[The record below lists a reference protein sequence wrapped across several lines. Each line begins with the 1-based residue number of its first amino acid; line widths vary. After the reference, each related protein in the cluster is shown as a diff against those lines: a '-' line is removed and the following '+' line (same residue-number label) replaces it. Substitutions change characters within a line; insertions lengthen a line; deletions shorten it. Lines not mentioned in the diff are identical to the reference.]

1 MVINCEH
8 QNTILHPYF
17 WPIILGA
24 FIHRL
29 FCILGLL
36 LCGLQAFAQEPDE
49 KQRQQIIEKLIENQE
64 GGADYTDLLDQ
75 FDTYLRN
82 PLDLNFCTAEDLQK
96 LPFLKDFQIEN
107 MLSHRGKFGYFVSI
121 YELAA
126 VEGLDN
132 ETIRLLTAFVT
143 VDGQRIA
150 GKITWKDIR
159 KQGQNTITW
168 LTQSQL
174 QQTEGQRR
182 RKENDTVGKQ
192 YYKGNQLRSALR
204 YQFTYKNNISIAF
217 TGEKDAGESFA
228 KGNNKQGFDFNSGHI
243 SLAEMGHL
251 KRLVIGDF
259 NAIFGQGLTFG
270 SGLAFG
276 KSANVLLVKKNVQ
289 GLRPYRSVNENEFL
303 RGAGASFRF
312 GKLETAL
319 FASRK
324 KVDGNVSLDSVSLD
338 ENSSFSSLV
347 SSGFHRTATEIAD
360 KNTILQTIIGGQV
373 LYKLK
378 RLKLGFA
385 TVHASFDPSR
395 QPDGKPY
402 NIYVFTGS
410 SDTKSGLD
418 YSYNYRNISFFGET
432 SKNWNGGWATI
443 NGVLL
448 SLSQRLDML
457 VVYRN
462 YSADFKPIYSNAWG
476 ETSQNYNEQG
486 IYTGVSAKL
495 GRGLTLN
502 AYMDT
507 YKFPW
512 MKFQVDRPGTGGYD
526 YLAELNFVQGKNL
539 MMYLR
544 FRDEKKYRNSSGN
557 TVNLDNLSEN
567 RRWSSRYHIQFKA
580 SKNLTLKSRFEYVRY
595 LPQTS
600 KAETGTLFFQDVD
613 MDLFKKVLSLTGR
626 LLIFNIDGYY
636 SRIYTYENDMLYTFS
651 VPAFQNQGIR
661 FYLLAK
667 VKIKRGLS
675 ITVKYA
681 NTAYQNVL
689 TLGSS
694 LDATQSNKRTDLKFQ
709 LQWSF

>member
-1 MVINCEH
+1 MDN
-8 QNTILHPYF
+8 NNK
-17 WPIILGA
+17 
-24 FIHRL
+24 L
-29 FCILGLL
+29 FVLLWLL

-107 MLSHRGKFGYFVSI
+107 MLAHRSKFGYFVSI

-126 VEGLDN
+126 VEGLDY

-143 VDGQRIA
+143 VDGHRIA
-150 GKITWKDIR
+150 PQITWKDIQ
-159 KQGQNTITW
+159 KQGRHTFTW
-168 LTQSQL
+168 LIQSQL

-182 RKENDTVGKQ
+182 RKEHDTAGQ
-192 YYKGNQLRSALR
+192 QFYQGNQLRSVLR
-204 YQFTYKNNISIAF
+204 YQFVYKNNISIAF

-228 KGNNKQGFDFNSGHI
+228 QGGNKQGFDFNSGHI
-243 SLAEMGHL
+243 SLADMGRL
-251 KRLVIGDF
+251 KRLVLGDF
-259 NAIFGQGLTFG
+259 NTSFGQGLTFG

-303 RGAGASFRF
+303 RGVGASFRF
-312 GKLETAL
+312 RKLETTV

-324 KVDGNVSLDSVSLD
+324 KVDGNVSPDSMSLD

-347 SSGFHRTATEIAD
+347 SSGLHRTASEIFD
-360 KNTILQTIIGGQV
+360 KHTILQTIVGGQV
-373 LYKLK
+373 SYKLK
-378 RLKLGFA
+378 RLRIGFS
-385 TVHASFDPSR
+385 TVHTSFDQPR
-395 QPDGKPY
+395 KPDGQPY
-402 NIYVFTGS
+402 NIYVFSGTN
-410 SDTKSGLD
+410 DTKSGLD
-418 YSYNYRNISFFGET
+418 YAYSYHNISFFGEA
-432 SKNWNGGWATI
+432 SKNWNGGWAII
-443 NGVLL
+443 NGILL
-448 SLSQRLDML
+448 SMSQRLDMVL
-457 VVYRN
+457 VYRN
-462 YSADFKPIYSNAWG
+462 YSADFKPVYSNAWG
-476 ETSQNYNEQG
+476 ETSQNFNEQG
-486 IYTGVSAKL
+486 IYTGISAKL
-495 GRGLTLN
+495 GRGLTMN
-502 AYMDT
+502 AYIDT

-512 MKFQVDRPGTGGYD
+512 LKFQVDRPGTGGYD

-544 FRDEKKYRNSSGN
+544 FRNEKKYRNTSGN
-557 TVNLDNLSEN
+557 TVNFDNLSEN
-567 RRWSSRYHIQFKA
+567 SRWSSRYHIQFKA
-580 SKNLTLKSRFEYVRY
+580 SKSLTLKSRFEYIHY
-595 LPQTS
+595 LPQTGE
-600 KAETGTLFFQDVD
+600 AETGTLFFQDVD
-613 MDLFKKVLSLTGR
+613 IDLFKKVLSLTGR

-675 ITVKYA
+675 ITMKYA
-681 NTAYQNVL
+681 NTAYQNVE
-689 TLGSS
+689 TLGSG
-694 LDATQSNKRTDLKFQ
+694 LDATQSKQGTDLKFQ